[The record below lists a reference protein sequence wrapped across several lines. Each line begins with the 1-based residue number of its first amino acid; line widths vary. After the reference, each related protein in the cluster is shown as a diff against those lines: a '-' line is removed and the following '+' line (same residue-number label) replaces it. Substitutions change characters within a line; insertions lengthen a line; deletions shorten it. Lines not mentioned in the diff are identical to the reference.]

1 MKIGIVVNNVMTE
14 KPGYTSTLLG
24 HQMHLM
30 GHEVYLIGVSDLGYR
45 PDGVMFADAVH
56 LKKGKPVKEMAAYLS
71 NLQGK
76 EAVRS
81 KVTAEELDVLML
93 RNDPSGEGRDR
104 GWAKIAGINF
114 GQFAINSGCLVL
126 NDPFALSNAQNKL
139 YFQHYPEEVRPK
151 TLITR
156 STADIKEF
164 FLENDEQIILK
175 PIQGS
180 GGHGVFMLNKNNTQN
195 MNQIIE
201 SLLEEGYVIAQEF
214 LPEATK
220 GDIRMMV
227 MNGKPLEIDGK
238 YAAFKRVSKAGDIR
252 NNLSAGG
259 HFEKVK
265 ITDHMLHLASLCAPK
280 LIQDGMFL
288 VGLDIAGDKLM
299 EINVFSPGGINVSNE
314 LNKVNYAV
322 NVIESI
328 EDKVRQMKAFGNKFT
343 NAFYA
348 TI

>member
-1 MKIGIVVNNVMTE
+1 MKVGFVVNNVMTE
-14 KPGYTSTLLG
+14 KPGYTSTLLA
-24 HQMHLM
+24 HQMHLL
-30 GHEVYLIGVSDLGYR
+30 GHEIYLIGVSDLGYD
-45 PDGVMFADAVH
+45 PLGTMYAHAVH
-56 LKKGKPVKEMAAYLS
+56 LKKGKPFKDMSVFLAT
-71 NLQGK
+71 LQGK
-76 EAVRS
+76 DAVHS
-81 KVTAEELDVLML
+81 KITAEELDVLLL

-126 NDPFALSNAQNKL
+126 NDPYALANAQNKL
-139 YFQHYPEEVRPK
+139 YFQHFPEEVRPK

-156 STADIKEF
+156 SSADIKEF
-164 FLENDEQIILK
+164 FLANNQQIILK

-180 GGHGVFMLNKNNTQN
+180 GGHGVFLLNKNNTGN

-201 SLLEEGYVIAQEF
+201 SLLEEGYIIAQEF

-227 MNGKPLEIDGK
+227 MNGKPLMIGDK
-238 YAAFKRVSKAGDIR
+238 YAAFKRVSKSGDIR

-259 HFEKVK
+259 SFEKVK
-265 ITDHMLHLASLCAPK
+265 ITDHMLHMASLCAPK
-280 LIQDGMFL
+280 LIRDGMFL

-314 LNKVNYAV
+314 LNKVNFAV

-328 EDKVRQMKAFGNKFT
+328 EDKVRQMKAFGNVYT